1 MSPELASILRIQ
13 SLDLKAAELK
23 KEIEALPKHIA
34 EIEKHLDAHTRRL
47 DAAKAAL
54 SASQKDRKRLEDD
67 IKVHEQKISKLK
79 DQMLQAKTNEQ
90 YKAFQNEIKFAEDEI
105 RKCEDR
111 ILELM
116 GEGEPLEKNIKSAEA
131 QLAQERKQVEAEKE
145 RARSRTADDQRFLS
159 DPMEERKT
167 IAAGLPP
174 ALLRD
179 YERIRSRWKGVAIA
193 DATQGRCSACMMAL
207 RPQYFQDLKRA
218 EKVMYCESC
227 GRIIYYN
234 PPVDVAAQMGNQ

>member
-159 DPMEERKT
+159 DAMEERKT